1 MKKIFKAI
9 FLWQLLEGC
18 MIRGE
23 EEMIR
28 YPADENA
35 SFGYCVYKKKEGWIV
50 DNPTFHI
57 LVLTSYMLFQAS
69 PLI

>member
-1 MKKIFKAI
+1 MCALQAMKKFFKAI

-23 EEMIR
+23 KGMIR

-35 SFGYCVYKKKEGWIV
+35 SFGYCVYKRKKVGSSTIQ
-50 DNPTFHI
+50 PFI
-57 LVLTSYMLFQAS
+57 F
-69 PLI
+69 